1 MNNQSKSPKEIL
13 EKNILKGKLAE
24 EIAKQDYI
32 EHGFEI
38 YQTGIGSDFIAKRK
52 LDNSI
57 YQIYVDVKSGK
68 AKLTKKQKQT
78 KNKLKKQN
86 IPFDEYRVTDEYL
99 EFQIENNPKFHKFGG
114 KLNLDVSKFVGIF
127 IIQDPTDCPNCGLI
141 ASGLDDITVNFG
153 LRNMDDGSVR
163 VQSWCRNCR
172 NYSRRGSKWD
182 VRFAI

>member
-57 YQIYVDVKSGK
+57 NQIYVDFKYGK
-68 AKLTKKQKQT
+68 TR
-78 KNKLKKQN
+78 
-86 IPFDEYRVTDEYL
+86 PESHH
-99 EFQIENNPKFHKFGG
+99 IESKFGMI
-114 KLNLDVSKFVGIF
+114 SKKTTYGI
-127 IIQDPTDCPNCGLI
+127 G
-141 ASGLDDITVNFG
+141 VNFIKEKKVETTPYIYLG
-153 LRNMDDGSVR
+153 YN
-163 VQSWCRNCR
+163 
-172 NYSRRGSKWD
+172 
-182 VRFAI
+182 F

>member
-1 MNNQSKSPKEIL
+1 MKLSTKSKTPKEIL
-13 EKNILKGKLAE
+13 ERNVLKGKLAE
-24 EIAKQDYI
+24 EIAKDDYI

-38 YQTGIGSDFIAKRK
+38 HQTGIGSDFIAEKK
-52 LDNSI
+52 VGNNI

-99 EFQIENNPKFHKFGG
+99 EFQIKNNSKFHKLSNE
-114 KLNLDVSKFVGIF
+114 LNFDLSQFTGEF
-127 IIQDPTDCPNCGLI
+127 ILHDPTSCPNCGLD
-141 ASGLDDITVNFG
+141 AKGLDDIISNFG

-172 NYSRRGSKWD
+172 NFSRRGRK
-182 VRFAI
+182 